1 MRKFNAFGK
10 PEPGD
15 NGLNNAS
22 ILTFSKDVVDA
33 LVKELTQNSI
43 DAKEDS
49 SGKVRVKVD
58 MFELKTDDVPG
69 FDSFG
74 VILSKMS
81 SYWDQLR
88 QPNFVKFF
96 NNASNLVQG
105 GSLNVFSFEDFNTKG
120 LEGDDTWGSFKNLVF
135 DEGVSDHKPDNALGG
150 FGIGKNSFFA
160 LTSLQT
166 VFYSSYHNDRGHS
179 FLGVSKLAEYVDDD
193 GVRKNGRVYY
203 GDWDNGKIKHVTDES
218 AIPPM
223 FRRDENGLSSYALGV
238 DPEPEWE
245 SLVIKALI
253 KNYWFLFE
261 SDMIEA
267 EVGDELINKKN
278 YFDFAT
284 DVFSD
289 DGKILAFIETFN
301 NPDYTFEYDV
311 HEIGGIRVL
320 LSEQP
325 EQSSIE
331 YPNKIVFIRDGMMI
345 KEYPL
350 GVRNN
355 LPNNVAGIVYCDN
368 AKGNKILSNMEPP
381 AHDDFAPFLL
391 PKKHP
396 TLTEADGERIIKEIN
411 KYKTKSVRLI
421 KDKYN
426 QPTRQVGF
434 IDELLSGLSMTDGE
448 GASVGKSSESDQESF
463 FFAKKEIDMELE
475 FHSSSPNAV
484 FNNNEENN
492 SEEEEPEGGL
502 NTTKGLRGG
511 GVNPSDGDG
520 EGEGAGGKGT
530 LKKRA
535 RKTKSISS
543 AKFYYSHS
551 KDDLSHYILVVYVAS
566 DLKEVSLKFT
576 QHGDS
581 PTKAI
586 STKLIEA
593 SNDQGKL
600 NFIDHGSFYEI
611 TGMNLKSKLKN
622 KYEVVFQEDFQ
633 SAFKILK

>member
-1 MRKFNAFGK
+1 MRKFNAYGK
-10 PEPGD
+10 PDPGND
-15 NGLNNAS
+15 GLNNAS

-43 DAKEDS
+43 DAKEDPT
-49 SGKVRVKVD
+49 GKVRVKVD

-69 FDSFG
+69 FDSVG
-74 VILSKMS
+74 VILGKMS
-81 SYWDQLR
+81 SYWDKLR

-96 NNASNLVQG
+96 NNASNLVEG
-105 GSLNVFSFEDFNTKG
+105 GILNVFSFEDFNTKG
-120 LEGDDTWGSFKNLVF
+120 LEGDETRGSFKNLVF
-135 DEGVSDHKPDNALGG
+135 DEGVSDYKPDNALGG

-179 FLGVSKLAEYVDDD
+179 FVGVTKLAEYVDDE
-193 GVRKNGRVYY
+193 VRKNGRVYY
-203 GDWDNGKIKHVTDES
+203 GDWDNGTIKHVTDES

-238 DPEPEWE
+238 DPEPEWK

-267 EVGDELINKKN
+267 EVGGELINKDN
-278 YFDFAT
+278 YFDFAA

-289 DGKILAFIETFN
+289 DGSILAFIETFK
-301 NPDYTFEYDV
+301 NPDLTFEYDV
-311 HEIGGIRVL
+311 HAIGGIRVL

-331 YPNKIVFIRDGMMI
+331 YPDKIVFIRDGMMI

-350 GVRNN
+350 GVRN

-381 AHDDFAPFLL
+381 AHNDFEEFYL

-396 TLTEADGERIIKEIN
+396 TLTEVDGKKIKNEIVRYKTRSVRSIKN
-411 KYKTKSVRLI
+411 KYS
-421 KDKYN
+421 
-426 QPTRQVGF
+426 QPTRQVDF
-434 IDELLSGLSMTDGE
+434 VDELLSGLSMTDGE
-448 GASVGKSSESDQESF
+448 GAKVGKSSESDEESF

-484 FNNNEENN
+484 FNSNEEDD
-492 SEEEEPEGGL
+492 SEEEEPEGGKK
-502 NTTKGLRGG
+502 TTKGLRGG

-520 EGEGAGGKGT
+520 EGDGAGGRGS

-593 SNDQGKL
+593 SNDLGKL

-622 KYEVVFQEDFQ
+622 KYKVVFQEDFQ